1 MKIQLNARN
10 RAHHFDAA
18 PNDKILYAG
27 LSSAV
32 ALPYECG
39 SGTCGTCKAR
49 LLSGEID
56 DAWPEAPGRKFLKGS
71 DEFLMCQCSARG
83 DISVEVAAFV
93 QEFEPGSCIPM
104 AVAGV
109 ISSSAL
115 LTHDVMQL
123 QIDLDAPMEFDAGQ
137 FVLVRVPG
145 VDGYRGWSMINYD
158 RNTRS
163 LRFVVKKKAGGNLS
177 DWLFAQGRVGTAV
190 EVFGPL
196 GTATFYPSIAK
207 NLLCIA
213 GGSGIAGMMSILSR
227 AAQENYFADHS
238 GEVFFGVRTMNDAF
252 FLDEFTSLRKACG
265 DKLKVTIAL
274 SDLAPTEGGVEVQNA
289 YPLLTFETGF
299 VHEVAGRRMQ
309 GRYEGV
315 RAYLAGPSPAVDA
328 SVRMLLMARMSTAN
342 IRYDK
347 FS

>member
-18 PNDKILYAG
+18 PADRILYAG

-49 LLSGEID
+49 LLSGKID
-56 DAWPEAPGRKFLKGS
+56 DAWPEAPGRKFLKGA
-71 DEFLMCQCSARG
+71 DEFLMCQCSARS
-83 DISVEVAAFV
+83 DVAVEVAAFV
-93 QEFEPGSCIPM
+93 QDFEPGACVPM
-104 AVAGV
+104 AVTGT
-109 ISSSAL
+109 IRSSVL
-115 LTHDVMQL
+115 LTQDVVQL
-123 QIDLDAPMEFDAGQ
+123 EIDLDAPMEFDAGQ
-137 FVLVRVPG
+137 FVLVRVPSI
-145 VDGYRGWSMINYD
+145 DGYRGWSMVNYD
-158 RNTRS
+158 RNAKS
-163 LRFVVKKKAGGNLS
+163 LLFVVKKKPGGKLS
-177 DWLFAQGRVGTAV
+177 DWLFAEPRAGTEV

-196 GTATFYPSIAK
+196 GTATFYPSLARNI
-207 NLLCIA
+207 LCIA

-227 AAQENYFADHS
+227 AAQENYFVQYS
-238 GEVFFGVRTMNDAF
+238 GDVFFGVRTMNDAF
-252 FLDEFTSLRKACG
+252 FLDELSGLREACG

-274 SDLAPTEGGVEVQNA
+274 SEDSAASRNDH
-289 YPLLTFETGF
+289 PLLAFDTGF
-299 VHEVAGRRMQ
+299 VHEVAGRRML

-315 RAYLAGPSPAVDA
+315 RAYLAGPPPAVDA
-328 SVRMLLMARMSTAN
+328 CVRMLLMARMSTAN

>member
-1 MKIQLNARN
+1 MKIQVNARN

-18 PNDKILYAG
+18 PAVRVLYAG
-27 LSSAV
+27 LAAGV

-56 DAWPEAPGRKFLKGS
+56 DAWPEAPGRKFLKGP

-83 DISVEVAAFV
+83 DLALEVAAFV
-93 QEFEPGSCIPM
+93 QDVEAGAFIPRTIE
-104 AVAGV
+104 GV
-109 ISSSAL
+109 VRSSEL
-115 LTHDVMQL
+115 LTHDVMEL
-123 QIDLDAPMEFDAGQ
+123 DIDLDAPMEFDAGQ
-137 FVLVRVPG
+137 FVLIRVPEIE
-145 VDGYRGWSMINYD
+145 GYRGWSMVNYE
-158 RNTRS
+158 RNTAS
-163 LRFVVKKKAGGNLS
+163 LRFVVKKKIGGRLS
-177 DWLFAQGRVGTAV
+177 DWLFAEPRAGAQV
-190 EVFGPL
+190 EIFGPL
-196 GTATFYPSIAK
+196 GSATFHPSLDK

-227 AAQENYFADHS
+227 AAQANYFAEHTGD
-238 GEVFFGVRTMNDAF
+238 VFFGVRTMKDAF
-252 FLDEFTSLRKACG
+252 FLDEFSRLRETCG

-274 SDLAPTEGGVEVQNA
+274 SEESASFRSEH
-289 YPLLTFETGF
+289 PLLAFDTGF
-299 VHEVAGRRMQ
+299 VHEVAGRAMQ

-315 RAYLAGPSPAVDA
+315 RAYLAGPPPAVDA
-328 SVRMLLMARMSTAN
+328 TVRMLLMARMSTAN

>member
-1 MKIQLNARN
+1 MKIQVNARN
-10 RAHHFDAA
+10 RAHGFDAA
-18 PNDKILYAG
+18 PAQPILYAG
-27 LSSAV
+27 LAAGV

-49 LLSGEID
+49 LLGGEVHD
-56 DAWPEAPGRKFLKGS
+56 GWPEAPGRKYLKGA

-83 DISVEVAAFV
+83 DVALEVAAFV
-93 QEFEPGSCIPM
+93 QELD
-104 AVAGV
+104 AGAFV
-109 ISSSAL
+109 PKATTGIIRTAER

-123 QIDLDAPMEFDAGQ
+123 HIDIELPMDFDAGQ
-137 FVLVRVPG
+137 FVLVRAAG
-145 VDGYRGWSMINYD
+145 IDGYRGWSMVNYE
-158 RNTRS
+158 RGARS
-163 LRFVVKKKAGGNLS
+163 LVFVVKRKPGGALS
-177 DWLFAQGRVGTAV
+177 EWLFAEPRAGSRV

-196 GTATFYPSIAK
+196 GSATFYPSLDK

-238 GEVFFGVRTMNDAF
+238 GDVFFGVRTMKDAF
-252 FLDEFTSLRKACG
+252 FLDEFSSLRKTCG

-274 SDLAPTEGGVEVQNA
+274 SEESASFHGDH
-289 YPLLTFETGF
+289 PLLAFDTGF
-299 VHEVAGRRMQ
+299 VHEVAGRTMH
-309 GRYEGV
+309 GRYDNV
-315 RAYLAGPSPAVDA
+315 RAYLAGPPPAVDA
-328 SVRMLLMARMSTAN
+328 SVRMLLMARVSTAN